1 MIGCN
6 KVTTKEYIIENSKIP
21 KAFDEYTIVMLS
33 DLHDNP
39 IVDKIIKS
47 VDMISPDI
55 IVCAGDMPV
64 SNVKYMDRQYIAE
77 ELMIKLAK
85 QYRIL
90 YANGNHE
97 TKIKERE
104 YKFGKYYEE
113 YRLKLEDAGIEFIN
127 NKKYTIEKN
136 GEHIVFTGYES
147 TLGYYKK
154 ATSQI
159 LPVEELKKLTGTNN
173 PYEYNILIAHNPVYF
188 STYEEA
194 GYDLVFSGHVHGGI
208 IRLPIIGGVCSPQVK
223 LFPKYDKGRFDIN
236 DSVMILGAG
245 LGTHTIPIRFNN
257 PPEIVVVKLKKTY

>member
-136 GEHIVFTGYES
+136 GEHTNDHQLEIAKEFAKEGYIICLDDFS
-147 TLGYYKK
+147 SLGDIIKDLDKFKPKKYK
-154 ATSQI
+154 S
-159 LPVEELKKLTGTNN
+159 NN
-173 PYEYNILIAHNPVYF
+173 DNF
-188 STYEEA
+188 
-194 GYDLVFSGHVHGGI
+194 
-208 IRLPIIGGVCSPQVK
+208 VK
-223 LFPKYDKGRFDIN
+223 LVEDFIDKN
-236 DSVMILGAG
+236 
-245 LGTHTIPIRFNN
+245 
-257 PPEIVVVKLKKTY
+257 